1 MAFFSLCYIYFLMH
15 VQYVSRDHK
24 LTEKGTELGHQTGW
38 GKAHIHNQIADLWDF
53 GYLKEFQ
60 FPHL

>member
-1 MAFFSLCYIYFLMH
+1 MH